1 MRKDAELSRKLR
13 TIMTK
18 GRDSLNV
25 AKQLHKQNHFN
36 EAASRTY
43 YAVFHALQAILLTK
57 NLSFSKHSAVLS
69 AFNKEF
75 VHRGVFSKDFNV
87 KIIRIF
93 KDRQV
98 GDYAYERAVSRE
110 SSEAD
115 VTDAEMIM
123 NAIEEHLQREGYL
136 GT

>member
-1 MRKDAELSRKLR
+1 MRKDAELSRKLK

-18 GRDSLNV
+18 GRDSLGV

-36 EAASRTY
+36 DAASRTY
-43 YAVFHALQAILLTK
+43 YAVFHSLQAILLTK

-75 VHRGVFSKDFNV
+75 VHGGVFSNDFYT

-98 GDYAYERAVSRE
+98 GDYAYEMAVSRE

-115 VTDAEMIM
+115 VTDAEMII
-123 NAIEEHLQREGYL
+123 NAIEKYLQREGYL
-136 GT
+136 SV